1 LTNCG
6 NGSEVADRYAQNHL
20 REHPKEEALPNSPN
34 ISAATVVE
42 RASSSD
48 QSLRCEGVNFAAKLF
63 LPSTDAEIDCVVS
76 ALSPHGARIEGA
88 PFPPR
93 GSDVVLYVEGFDR
106 FSAFVETVSGAS
118 ANLSFTCSDKKRLT
132 TAERIRSF
140 LAGEPLP
147 QTFARSTTRAAL
159 PAVRQFGRGNGQIA
173 EFEVID
179 VSLAGALLR
188 TRCRPEIGETI
199 TIGNSQGRVT
209 RHVPGGIAVEFIRRR
224 RRA

>member
-1 LTNCG
+1 LSNCG
-6 NGSEVADRYAQNHL
+6 NGSEVAKRYAEKHL
-20 REHPKEEALPNSPN
+20 REHPKEVLLPNNPE
-34 ISAATVVE
+34 ISAATAVE
-42 RASSSD
+42 RASSTH
-48 QSLRCEGVNFAAKLF
+48 QELRCEGVSFAAKLF
-63 LPSTDAEIDCVVS
+63 LPSTDSEFDCVVS
-76 ALSPHGARIEGA
+76 ELTPHGARIEGA
-88 PFPPR
+88 QFPPR
-93 GSDVVLYVEGFDR
+93 GSDVVLYVDGFDR
-106 FSAFVETVSGAS
+106 FSAFVETVSGTS

-132 TAERIRSF
+132 TGERIRSF

-147 QTFARSTTRAAL
+147 QTYARSATRSPL
-159 PAVRQFGRGNGQIA
+159 PAVRQFGRANGQVA

-179 VSLAGALLR
+179 VSLGGALLR